1 MAKEPAHPNRPW
13 ILVAD
18 DSRVVRRAIVHILGK
33 ELNVLEACDGQDA
46 WRVLR
51 QDSRVEL
58 LISDIQMPELNGY
71 NLICKLRAS
80 DDPGLR
86 ELPIM
91 VITSA
96 EDEVTRERAYACGA
110 NDFILK
116 PFKAKDLWT
125 RVLGQLDEARE
136 NLRHVLEQP
145 PATPAAQPAHT
156 AQVLDVVPNTNRGNL
171 ASAVKH
177 LDAGI
182 NILRGLQTNVV
193 APHALTLTLRLL
205 PLLKFCNARYS
216 LGMDHE
222 ITVFQ
227 ERLMA
232 VRARMQQSK
241 SSTAA

>member
-1 MAKEPAHPNRPW
+1 MAKETGHPNRPYV
-13 ILVAD
+13 LVAD

-46 WRVLR
+46 WRLLR
-51 QDSRVEL
+51 QDSRIEL
-58 LISDIQMPELNGY
+58 VISDIQMPEMNGY
-71 NLICKLRAS
+71 NLICKMRAS

-86 ELPIM
+86 ELPIL

-116 PFKAKDLWT
+116 PFKSSDLWT
-125 RVLGQLDEARE
+125 RVLGQLEEARE
-136 NLRHVLEQP
+136 ALRHVLEQP
-145 PATPAAQPAHT
+145 AAAAKPT
-156 AQVLDVVPNTNRGNL
+156 AQVLDVVPNTARGNL
-171 ASAVKH
+171 ATAVKH

-182 NILRGLQTNVV
+182 NLLRGLQTNVI

-216 LGMDHE
+216 LGMDRE
-222 ITVFQ
+222 ISVFQ
-227 ERLMA
+227 ERLMG
-232 VRARMQQSK
+232 VRARLQQAK
-241 SSTAA
+241 SDTAA